1 MIGVWNAVTS
11 VGCITSWPGRFA
23 VAAAFIFLE
32 IAGSCAVRA
41 GGRSAP
47 VLADYGSSA
56 PAIVTRAMWRAK
68 PPLPGMSRQQP
79 VGIILHHT
87 GVESNPKIP
96 LETKMRNLQSFSQR
110 ELHRVSGQTKK
121 TWPDVPYHFYIDTA
135 GRIAEG
141 RDVRFAGDT
150 NTNYNTSGF
159 IQVVLEGDFEK
170 ETPTPNQL
178 QSVGRLLVWLTLSW
192 HLRIEDI
199 SVHKDHAPTTCP
211 GYNFM
216 AELPNVL
223 SRVEVQRTSAIAN
236 ICSRHP
242 TPEFGALYCR

>member
-1 MIGVWNAVTS
+1 M
-11 VGCITSWPGRFA
+11 
-23 VAAAFIFLE
+23 AAFIFME
-32 IAGSCAVRA
+32 IACACVVHAR
-41 GGRSAP
+41 GRNAP

-56 PAIVTRAMWRAK
+56 PPIVTRAMWQAK
-68 PPLPGMSRQQP
+68 PPLPGMSQQQP
-79 VGIILHHT
+79 GGIILHNT
-87 GVESNPKIP
+87 GVDSNPKIP

-110 ELHRVSGQTKK
+110 ELHRVSGQIKK
-121 TWPDVPYHFYIDTA
+121 TWPDVPYHFYIDIL

-159 IQVVLEGDFEK
+159 IQVVLEGDFGK
-170 ETPTPNQL
+170 ETPTPDQL
-178 QSVGRLLVWLTLSW
+178 ESVRRLLVWLTLSW

-211 GYNFM
+211 GRNFM

-223 SRVEVQRTSAIAN
+223 SRTDAQRTAAIAN